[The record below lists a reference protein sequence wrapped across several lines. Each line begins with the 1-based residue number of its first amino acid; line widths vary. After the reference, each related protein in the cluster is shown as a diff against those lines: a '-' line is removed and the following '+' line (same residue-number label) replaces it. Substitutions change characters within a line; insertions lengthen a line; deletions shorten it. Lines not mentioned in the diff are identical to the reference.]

1 MGLELLVFGIGETDI
16 AKHLAA
22 AFFEH
27 HATSFFSRSASVLEF
42 PPHFKQISR

>member
-22 AFFEH
+22 AFFER